1 MPENKSAI
9 NTIRYSASAALH
21 YEKYSGPVFFEPYA
35 LEVASRIDASAV
47 KVALEIACGT
57 GRVTR
62 HLRKVLSPT
71 SKLIATD
78 ISADMLQVAKDE
90 LTGLPIEWQVID
102 AQELPYEDN
111 SIDLIACCFG
121 YMFVPDKIKAFKE
134 AWRVLRQGGT
144 LLFTTWDRLELNIA
158 THIHR
163 EVIRK
168 FLGGELPE
176 SYTTAFSM
184 NNEVEINSWLTQAGF
199 TEIKVERVEKIAV
212 SQSAKNV
219 AEGLAYGGAIFNDI
233 FKRNPEW
240 LPQIQSEIE
249 TVLIEKYGDAPMKA
263 PMRAL
268 ISSAKKS

>member
-1 MPENKSAI
+1 MAENNDANSI
-9 NTIRYSASAALH
+9 QYSPTAALH

-35 LEVASRIDASAV
+35 LEVAGRIHPSSV

-62 HLRKVLSPT
+62 HLRRVLPPS

-78 ISADMLQVAKDE
+78 ISSDMLQVAKDE
-90 LTGLPIEWQVID
+90 LKGLPVDWQLAD
-102 AQELPYEDN
+102 AQELPFEDN
-111 SIDLIACCFG
+111 SIDLIVCCFG
-121 YMFVPDKIKAFKE
+121 YMFVPEKLKAFKE
-134 AWRVLRQGGT
+134 AHRVLRQDGT

-168 FLGGELPE
+168 YLGGELPE

-184 NNEVEINSWLTQAGF
+184 NNEEEIKSWLTQAGF
-199 TEIKVERVEKIAV
+199 TETAVERVEKIAV
-212 SQSAKNV
+212 SESARNV
-219 AEGLAYGGAIFNDI
+219 AEGLAYGGAIFSDM

-240 LPQIQSEIE
+240 LPRIQSDIE
-249 TVLIEKYGDAPMKA
+249 KTLIEKYGDAPMKA

-268 ISSAKKS
+268 FTSAKKK

>member
-1 MPENKSAI
+1 MSENNSATNSI
-9 NTIRYSASAALH
+9 KYSASAALH

-35 LEVASRIDASAV
+35 IDVANRIDASAV

-78 ISADMLQVAKDE
+78 ISPDMLQVAKDQ
-90 LTGLPIEWQVID
+90 LTGLAIDWQLVD

-111 SIDLIACCFG
+111 SIDLIVCCFG

-134 AWRVLRQGGT
+134 AWRVLRPGGT

-163 EVIRK
+163 EVIKK
-168 FLGGELPE
+168 FLGGELPD
-176 SYTTAFSM
+176 SYKTAFTMS
-184 NNEVEINSWLTQAGF
+184 NEDEINSWLTQAGF
-199 TEIKVERVEKIAV
+199 AEIKIERVEKTAV
-212 SQSAKNV
+212 SESAKNV
-219 AEGLAYGGAIFNDI
+219 AEGLTFGGAIFSDI
-233 FKRNPEW
+233 FQRNPEW

-249 TVLIEKYGDAPMKA
+249 TVLKEKYGDAPMKA